1 MNFLNIFIEFI
12 IVDCFFFLSVILN
25 SLVIL
30 LSFCIHYF
38 RWEVCWNHI
47 VSPLRMFPWVVFKI
61 FLYLCLSAVWLWCYQ
76 VRFLKSC
83 LGFFEHLGSVSQ
95 CFWPYLENLDHYFFK
110 CIFLPYS
117 FLPLKIPFASML
129 DCLKLSL
136 RICVFSPL
144 FFRLDNFYWSVIKFI
159 DSYDFTSFCQ
169 ALRWN
174 FHFRYFQ
181 FSNSHF
187 L

>member
-1 MNFLNIFIEFI
+1 MAAPFHVSTCNVQGLWFLHISYNTSFSMNFLNIFIEFI

-61 FLYLCLSAVWLWCYQ
+61 FLYLCPWAVWLWCYQ

-95 CFWPYLENLDHYFFK
+95 CFWPYLENPDHYFFK

-117 FLPLKIPFASML
+117 FPS
-129 DCLKLSL
+129 S
-136 RICVFSPL
+136 
-144 FFRLDNFYWSVIKFI
+144 
-159 DSYDFTSFCQ
+159 
-169 ALRWN
+169 
-174 FHFRYFQ
+174 
-181 FSNSHF
+181 
-187 L
+187 

>member
-1 MNFLNIFIEFI
+1 MAAPFHVSTCNVQGLWFLHISYNTSFSMNFLNIFIEFI

-117 FLPLKIPFASML
+117 FPS
-129 DCLKLSL
+129 S
-136 RICVFSPL
+136 
-144 FFRLDNFYWSVIKFI
+144 
-159 DSYDFTSFCQ
+159 
-169 ALRWN
+169 
-174 FHFRYFQ
+174 
-181 FSNSHF
+181 
-187 L
+187 